1 MTLLILI
8 AMIKGPGVQILGG
21 LSVIGGVWADVFLS
35 TFIVVQDVAF
45 RANSLFLVRIL
56 GTGDTFGS
64 ITHITFSRI
73 WVHQQF
79 LNSQSSFLHNFEI
92 ALGVHFDDVLAD
104 FAHVVGKL
112 ASSLS
117 GVAGTMMLLV

>member
-1 MTLLILI
+1 MGFLLVKMEEGVFVTLFILI

-73 WVHQQF
+73 WVHQQ
-79 LNSQSSFLHNFEI
+79 
-92 ALGVHFDDVLAD
+92 
-104 FAHVVGKL
+104 
-112 ASSLS
+112 
-117 GVAGTMMLLV
+117 